1 MTPYL
6 IKAKYVVTNPAL
18 REKGMLREA
27 GILVQDTMIREV
39 GDFLTLKHKHP
50 EAQVL
55 GSDHHIAIP
64 GFINAHNHGQ
74 GATTFLR
81 GAIDGRLETW
91 IHFWPANIVRPE
103 EEAYYDTLVAAS
115 RDIRTGITASMRHD
129 ELPGNLEEY
138 KRETE
143 AIIRG
148 YTTAGIRFRFALG
161 INDQFRLV
169 YDHNENF
176 IATLP
181 PEMADLARKVSA
193 SGERIS
199 YEEFITYFEE
209 LVFQYKGDTRINL
222 VMGVIGSQWDS
233 DDLLLRAKEKARQ
246 LGTGMHGPLLESLY
260 QKLYSFREFG
270 HSGGEHFDK
279 LGILGPDY
287 SCAHGV
293 WLTEKDIELFA
304 KTGATVIH
312 CPSSNL
318 RFFDGI
324 APVTLMLEKGVNVAL
339 SPDSEGINDDED
351 MFQEMRLAMLL
362 SRRPPVTTKSL
373 DEWDVLTM
381 ATTNGAR
388 AILMQDKL
396 GTLEPGKEADI
407 TLVNLERIYVPY
419 MNPSIGPIT
428 ALVYRGTPSDVDLV
442 MVAGEV
448 LYQEGHYLRFDVHA
462 AEKKLGELMQK
473 AYSSEAWTAQAMP
486 VELIPY
492 IEDYYKTWQI
502 PELDPVYVMNSR
514 R

>member
-1 MTPYL
+1 MTRYL
-6 IKAKYVVTNPAL
+6 IQAKYVVTNPAL
-18 REKGMLREA
+18 REKGMLRGA
-27 GILVQDTMIREV
+27 GILVQDTMIRDV
-39 GDFLTLKHKHP
+39 GDFFTLKQKHP

-81 GAIDGRLETW
+81 GLIDGRLETW
-91 IHFWPANIVRPE
+91 IHSWPANIVRPE

-115 RDIRTGITASMRHD
+115 REIRTGITASMRHD
-129 ELPGNLEEY
+129 DLPGNFEEY
-138 KRETE
+138 KGEAE

-148 YTTAGIRFRFALG
+148 NTTAGIRFRFALG

-176 IATLP
+176 IASLP
-181 PEMADLARKVSA
+181 PEMAKLARRA
-193 SGERIS
+193 STFGNRIS
-199 YEEFITYFEE
+199 GDEFFTYFEE
-209 LVFQYKGDTRINL
+209 LVHQYKGNTRTNVL
-222 VMGVIGSQWDS
+222 MGVIGSQWDS
-233 DDLLLRAKEKARQ
+233 DELLLRAKEKARE

-270 HSGGEHFDK
+270 HSGGEHFHN

-293 WLTEKDIELFA
+293 WLTENDMELFA

-318 RFFDGI
+318 RLYNGI
-324 APVTLMLEKGVNVAL
+324 APVTLMMEKGVNVAL

-373 DEWDVLTM
+373 DEWDVLKM

-407 TLVNLERIYVPY
+407 TLVDLERIFVPY
-419 MNPSIGPIT
+419 MNPSIGPVT
-428 ALVYRGTPSDVDLV
+428 ALVYRGAPSDVDLV
-442 MVAGEV
+442 MVGGEV
-448 LYQEGHYLRFDVHA
+448 IYQEGNYFRFDVQA
-462 AEKKLGELMQK
+462 AEKKLGELMKK
-473 AYSSEAWTAQAMP
+473 AYSSEVRTVQAMP
-486 VELIPY
+486 AELIPY
-492 IEDYYKTWQI
+492 IEEYYKIWQI
-502 PELDPVYVMNSR
+502 PDLDPVYVMNSR
-514 R
+514 